1 MVKQIQ
7 RLVLVSADRFRV
19 VHPRPRYA
27 RIVVVVLAMAGCAAN
42 GVTLRSNHFHL
53 EVPSDWQV
61 VEAGGSEQ
69 LPTLVRAPAKR
80 GVPEVEMRLYA
91 WLVSEPPGDAA
102 GDVLGRLAATNVLG
116 LAAARSDDA
125 EPCPHR
131 AMQFFLFG
139 KPARAIHLTNDAGQR
154 VVVTAGESAGS
165 LVAVLA
171 AVAAGGSACAD
182 VEAMDAT
189 VERLAASLTEPAD
202 LSSPARPPTI
212 VPSANPT
219 LVPP

>member
-1 MVKQIQ
+1 MNQSQ
-7 RLVLVSADRFRV
+7 RLFVPADRFRV
-19 VHPRPRYA
+19 VHRRLGYA
-27 RIVVVVLAMAGCAAN
+27 GIAVVLAISGCAAT

-61 VEAGGSEQ
+61 VDAGGSEQ
-69 LPTLVRAPAKR
+69 IPTLVRVPAKS
-80 GVPEVEMRLYA
+80 GVPEVEMRLYP
-91 WLVSEPPGDAA
+91 WLVSAPPADTA

-125 EPCPHR
+125 EPCPDR

-139 KPARAIHLTNDAGQR
+139 KPARAIHLTNAAGQR
-154 VVVTAGESAGS
+154 IVVTAGESGGS

-171 AVAAGGSACAD
+171 AVAPGGSGCVD
-182 VEAMDAT
+182 VAAMDAAI
-189 VERLAASLTEPAD
+189 ERLAASMIEAPD
-202 LSSPARPPTI
+202 LSSPSRPPTV